1 MRLKKSN
8 SNHAYVLNDFCCC
21 QKMETSSIQKKKKLL
36 IVQLVVAYSVL
47 TCTVVVVAEPE
58 TMKPSPICSY
68 KPQLTTP
75 IADIIYCSCAH

>member
-1 MRLKKSN
+1 MIFVVVKKWKPLP
-8 SNHAYVLNDFCCC
+8 Y
-21 QKMETSSIQKKKKLL
+21 KKKKKLL